1 MTLAN
6 VRKNMN
12 GPAGPCN
19 QEQRCSIFQK
29 TSHKQFVIFFL
40 PYVLIPSADSCH
52 ALFSLSFV
60 PRNNSFKLFKTLCLV
75 YIIYFVFRW
84 DRIAF
89 WYIDKRQGVRGN
101 ASHGKYEV
109 FEGQKRCFFAFWWTV
124 TIVLQILSLQED
136 SRRRVCLKEQST
148 MLSFQWTAFISFKN
162 NYLKLGLSE

>member
-1 MTLAN
+1 MAPL
-6 VRKNMN
+6 
-12 GPAGPCN
+12 GPATKSN
-19 QEQRCSIFQK
+19 AA
-29 TSHKQFVIFFL
+29 QFFKRRHINSSSFFFL

>member
-6 VRKNMN
+6 IRKNMN

-29 TSHKQFVIFFL
+29 TSQKQFVIFFL
-40 PYVLIPSADSCH
+40 PYVLISSADSCH
-52 ALFSLSFV
+52 AFSLSFV
-60 PRNNSFKLFKTLCLV
+60 PRNSSFKLFKTLCLV

-101 ASHGKYEV
+101 ASPGKYEV
-109 FEGQKRCFFAFWWTV
+109 FEGRNAVFLHSGGLLPLYYRFCHSK
-124 TIVLQILSLQED
+124 
-136 SRRRVCLKEQST
+136 K
-148 MLSFQWTAFISFKN
+148 TAEEEFV
-162 NYLKLGLSE
+162 

>member
-1 MTLAN
+1 MAQP
-6 VRKNMN
+6 
-12 GPAGPCN
+12 GPATKSN
-19 QEQRCSIFQK
+19 AA
-29 TSHKQFVIFFL
+29 QFFKRRHINSSSFFFL

-109 FEGQKRCFFAFWWTV
+109 FEGQKRCFFCILVDCYHCITDSV
-124 TIVLQILSLQED
+124 TPRRQPKKSLFKRTKYNVVFLVDSVHKLQ
-136 SRRRVCLKEQST
+136 K
-148 MLSFQWTAFISFKN
+148 
-162 NYLKLGLSE
+162 